1 MANKIQIKTTV
12 LVLCEGET
20 DTEFVRLLQHL
31 YDRDRTKKIKV
42 EDSKKCGSLKR
53 MLYKLKKKCEVVG
66 YDKAYIVID
75 SDKVKNPDKQE
86 DTKENLYKT
95 ILGKNYKQLSF
106 SDIIESDPC
115 LEGMLLEI
123 KGHNIDK
130 TSSEWCKDK
139 FIKKYISSEDVDV
152 NQYKIAYQKHFSK
165 DILEQNI
172 AHPWSKKLTNIFI

>member
-1 MANKIQIKTTV
+1 MAHKIQIKTTV

-20 DTEFVRLLQHL
+20 DTEFVRYLKHL
-31 YDRDRTKKIKV
+31 YDRDRTKEIKI
-42 EDSKKCGSLKR
+42 EYSKKSTRLKR
-53 MLYKLKKKCEVVG
+53 MLHKLRNKCEVVG

-75 SDKVKNPDKQE
+75 SDKVKNPDKVE

-123 KGHNIDK
+123 KGHNIK
-130 TSSEWCKDK
+130 QSSEWCKDK
-139 FIKKYISSEDVDV
+139 FIEKYISSENADVY
-152 NQYKIAYQKHFSK
+152 QYKVAYQKHFSK
-165 DILEQNI
+165 GILDKNMD
-172 AHPWSKKLTNIFI
+172 HLWLKKLKNIFT